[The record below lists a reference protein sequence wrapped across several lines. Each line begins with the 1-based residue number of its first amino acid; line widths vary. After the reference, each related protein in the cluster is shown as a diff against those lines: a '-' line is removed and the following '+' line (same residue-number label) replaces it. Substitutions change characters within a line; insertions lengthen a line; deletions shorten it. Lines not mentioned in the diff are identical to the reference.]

1 MSSSLSG
8 LADGATTTWND
19 AGPCDEGNE
28 QALKDLTPA
37 IQ

>member
-8 LADGATTTWND
+8 LADGEITWND

>member
-8 LADGATTTWND
+8 LADGVTTWND

-28 QALKDLTPA
+28 QVLKDLTPA